1 MYTLEEKIQRSLVR
15 NLIKT
20 HSRRVQGDFKPCLTS
35 VRKLCDHINK
45 PEYFDQIRN
54 RVERA
59 CEENEALWQYV
70 IIGIDDLEDVKLSAD
85 GLLVFNDILFGY
97 FDENQIRDLHKYMM
111 AVDDLEKAKHDLKNQ
126 FNQIKSKD
134 LRNMIDISAN
144 TEDEAI
150 KLSDSMI
157 QRIEDEL
164 RSRKK
169 FKKIE
174 RKAKK

>member
-20 HSRRVQGDFKPCLTS
+20 HSKRTQGDFKPCLTS

-54 RVERA
+54 RIERA
-59 CEENEALWQYV
+59 ATENEALWQYV

-97 FDENQIRDLHKYMM
+97 FDEEKISDLHKYMV
-111 AVDDLEKAKHDLKNQ
+111 AIDNLEKTKHNLKNQ
-126 FNQIKSKD
+126 FKLFKSKD
-134 LRNMIDISAN
+134 LRNMINLSAN

-157 QRIEDEL
+157 QRIEEEL
-164 RSRKK
+164 KSRKK
-169 FKKIE
+169 FNEIE
-174 RKAKK
+174 RNVK